1 MRRQSATTAAMK
13 VSASC
18 AGAAIRSSV
27 ATQAR
32 ALILQPPSS
41 LPGTWTLA
49 WHRGAM
55 ASGSG
60 WAMTVSGVLALLAAL
75 GLLRQRRRA

>member
-1 MRRQSATTAAMK
+1 MRRQSATTAVK
-13 VSASC
+13 VSASY

-32 ALILQPPSS
+32 ADPAADVIPA
-41 LPGTWTLA
+41 GTWTLA
-49 WHRGAM
+49 WYRGAM

-60 WAMTVSGVLALLAAL
+60 WAMTFSGVLALLAAP

>member
-1 MRRQSATTAAMK
+1 MRRQSATTAVK

-32 ALILQPPSS
+32 ADPAAD
-41 LPGTWTLA
+41 GTWTLA
-49 WHRGAM
+49 WYRGAM

-60 WAMTVSGVLALLAAL
+60 WAMTVSGVLALLAAP
-75 GLLRQRRRA
+75 GLSRQRRRA